1 MKRRDAVE
9 GGCRELVAEVRE
21 LKRALRGLVRL
32 VAYALEV
39 EVAPGE
45 SAEVQAE
52 IRERMHVLVAESTEE
67 RRR

>member
-1 MKRRDAVE
+1 MD
-9 GGCRELVAEVRE
+9 GGSPELVAEVRE

-52 IRERMHVLVAESTEE
+52 IRERLHMIVKASVEE
-67 RRR
+67 RGR